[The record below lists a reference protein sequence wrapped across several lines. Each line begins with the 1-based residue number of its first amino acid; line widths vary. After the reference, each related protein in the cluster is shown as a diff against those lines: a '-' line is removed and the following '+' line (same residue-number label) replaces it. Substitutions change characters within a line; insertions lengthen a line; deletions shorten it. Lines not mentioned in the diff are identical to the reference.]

1 LNRREYFFYWK
12 STGAKVSETVGIIGL
27 GSVGAAVEAG
37 MNSHF
42 EIVGW
47 DIDGRGSLSGV
58 LCSDIVFICVQT
70 DGLDTNLLDVSA
82 VFSSVK
88 ELDQN
93 RYKGL
98 IVIKSTLQV
107 GTMDSLQQ
115 DFPNLKLCYMPEYL
129 REKDAIEWFQ
139 NPDRLILSGE
149 KEVCEIVLSY
159 FGWVEE
165 SVPRLFMSHV
175 EAELSKLAH
184 NAFIATKVTFTCEIE
199 RLSLLHGANP
209 MSVMKGIWVDRRINN
224 PAHLTPGL
232 GGYDGKCVPKDTAS
246 LTSIDPD
253 RDSLLHQLQKRGS
266 KSEVENRMRREGL

>member
-1 LNRREYFFYWK
+1 
-12 STGAKVSETVGIIGL
+12 
-27 GSVGAAVEAG
+27 
-37 MNSHF
+37 
-42 EIVGW
+42 
-47 DIDGRGSLSGV
+47 
-58 LCSDIVFICVQT
+58 
-70 DGLDTNLLDVSA
+70 
-82 VFSSVK
+82 
-88 ELDQN
+88 
-93 RYKGL
+93 
-98 IVIKSTLQV
+98 
-107 GTMDSLQQ
+107 MDSLQQ